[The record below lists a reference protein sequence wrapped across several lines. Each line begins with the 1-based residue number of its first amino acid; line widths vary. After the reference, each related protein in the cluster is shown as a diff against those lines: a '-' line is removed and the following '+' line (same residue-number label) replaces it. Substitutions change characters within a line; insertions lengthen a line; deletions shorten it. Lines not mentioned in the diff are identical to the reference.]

1 MQLEKLIYLSF
12 VAPLFAGVLVLVLR
26 KNLLLQVGLSSF
38 SILLS
43 AVGTFLG
50 WLKINQYELL
60 SVIARSFSDEAIS
73 SLPRLT
79 FGDIHNAGQVMS
91 DLKVFQASKHFY
103 IDGFSIFMQ
112 FMAEFVTFFA
122 IIYSYK
128 ELQRFFEHRKE
139 SFNLYFS
146 VILLSLGFSN
156 LCFSLNCI
164 LFVYITLEI
173 SSIICAYLI
182 CFRQSKD
189 SLRAGFK
196 YLLIVNIGILF
207 SLLGIVVLSYF
218 SHEEVLIS
226 NISKNIGILSRDIA
240 LLCAGLLTI
249 GFFTKAGLM
258 PFHIWLPDS
267 YAEAPTAS
275 TVFMTGLITK
285 LGIYGLIR
293 TTSVFALY
301 LEEFKFFIVCLAS
314 ISMLFG
320 ALMAFTQKDIK
331 RMIAYSSISEM
342 GAVTV
347 AIILI
352 NSYPSLFG
360 AVFHMLNHTLMKGA
374 LFFSAGLISYHY
386 SATKK
391 NQLQATLISIP
402 FFIGALAVGGMPPFS
417 SFSSSVTI
425 LFALADKGF
434 LWTSVVLAISGFI
447 SALALLRFAIKLFWH
462 NSHSS
467 HQKLVTVQEFPYSMV
482 ICSVLFAVLLIA
494 IGIYPKLFYTLLDA
508 AVISIM
514 KTMY

>member
-1 MQLEKLIYLSF
+1 MELEKLIYLSF
-12 VAPLFAGVLVLVLR
+12 VAPIFAGLLLLVLR
-26 KNLLLQVGLSSF
+26 KNLLLQVGLSGF
-38 SILLS
+38 SVLLS

-50 WLKINQYELL
+50 WLKINQCEPL

-91 DLKVFQASKHFY
+91 DLKPFQAAENFY
-103 IDGFSIFMQ
+103 FDGFSIFMQ
-112 FMAEFVTFFA
+112 FMAEFITFFA

-156 LCFSLNCI
+156 LCFSLNSI

-182 CFRQSKD
+182 CFRQSKE
-189 SLRAGFK
+189 SLKAGFK

-207 SLLGIVVLSYF
+207 SLLGIVLLSYF

-226 NISKNIGILSRDIA
+226 NISKNVALLSRDIA

-293 TTSVFALY
+293 TTSAFALY
-301 LEEFKFFIVCLAS
+301 LDEFKFFIVCLAS

-320 ALMAFTQKDIK
+320 ALMAFTQKDVK

-347 AIILI
+347 AIVL
-352 NSYPSLFG
+352 NSYTAFFG

-374 LFFSAGLISYHY
+374 LFFSAGLLIYH
-386 SATKK
+386 SST
-391 NQLQATLISIP
+391 NTSHQLRASLISIP

-417 SFSSSVTI
+417 SFSSSITI

-434 LWTSVVLAISGFI
+434 LWTSAVLAISGFI

-462 NSHSS
+462 NSHLSRQIHAS
-467 HQKLVTVQEFPYSMV
+467 VQEFPYSMV
-482 ICSVLFAVLLIA
+482 ICSALVAVLLIVM
-494 IGIYPKLFYTLLDA
+494 GIYPKLLYTLLDA
-508 AVISIM
+508 TVISIM